1 MAAKVFN
8 HLITQSR
15 FIRFVDRR
23 QRYHATL
30 FSSGCVSNNFVNDNK
45 LFEKNSSGLRTET
58 LKRFLQCR
66 IENNIVQSPF
76 PDVDVPEKPLGQY
89 MLDSFAKHGNR
100 IAIICANSN
109 HSYKY
114 REIVEYSRI
123 FGSALIRNGFK
134 PGDILCIHSSN
145 IPEYLIAV
153 TGALAV
159 GGTICPVNPN
169 SPVDELIR
177 QLSGVK
183 PKYLLCGS
191 ECVHNGIT
199 AAKEVP
205 EIEKVFSFGYGGS
218 CVSFKEL
225 LLDDGSLF
233 KIHSDINVKE
243 DVAFIMYSSGTT
255 GLPKGAMLTHYN
267 IVANL
272 LQHRT
277 EGQHKVEKE
286 SVTLGLL
293 PFFHSFGMF
302 VILLNYS
309 TARCS
314 AQQVAAILDSE
325 DEETLGFDEDY
336 PFDELET
343 DSDDNVDNDNDSES
357 DSDNENPVDRLP
369 ISKEVRRSKVYIFK
383 GMKNGL
389 WDKVCEFG
397 KINGGKIVS
406 LVKFEPELFL
416 KKLTKLNVNRL
427 NLVPY
432 IINFLSTSPLVEKY
446 NLSKIRY
453 LVAGAAPLTTSVLG
467 SLKARL
473 PNAVITQGYGMTEL
487 SPVSHNHPVG
497 GIDIASVGYPI
508 ANTESKIIDLAT
520 GEDAGMNQPGE
531 MLIRGPQVM
540 KAYLNDE
547 IATKQFIDEDGWLHS
562 GDVAYYDK
570 EGKFYIAGR
579 IKEMIKYKGI
589 QVSPKELEN
598 ILIEHPAIVDAGV
611 IGIPDDVCGELPAGL
626 IVLHQ
631 NYPDTTA
638 EDIHEYLVEK
648 VNKSKQLV
656 GGIKIVESIPR
667 TSVGKLIP
675 SESLKFFMK
684 TQEF

>member
-1 MAAKVFN
+1 MPKNKYEGKSLNALRS
-8 HLITQSR
+8 H
-15 FIRFVDRR
+15 
-23 QRYHATL
+23 
-30 FSSGCVSNNFVNDNK
+30 VSERPDK
-45 LFEKNSSGLRTET
+45 L
-58 LKRFLQCR
+58 
-66 IENNIVQSPF
+66 
-76 PDVDVPEKPLGQY
+76 
-89 MLDSFAKHGNR
+89 
-100 IAIICANSN
+100 
-109 HSYKY
+109 
-114 REIVEYSRI
+114 
-123 FGSALIRNGFK
+123 
-134 PGDILCIHSSN
+134 
-145 IPEYLIAV
+145 
-153 TGALAV
+153 
-159 GGTICPVNPN
+159 
-169 SPVDELIR
+169 
-177 QLSGVK
+177 
-183 PKYLLCGS
+183 
-191 ECVHNGIT
+191 
-199 AAKEVP
+199 
-205 EIEKVFSFGYGGS
+205 KVFSFGYGGS

-309 TARCS
+309 SSQKRKVPENGDVSRKTARCS

-336 PFDELET
+336 PSDELET

-357 DSDNENPVDRLP
+357 DSDNENLVDRLP
-369 ISKEVRRSKVYIFK
+369 VRPVIGHNLDSGWNKKYVGVNKHLGNITDKQGGKAFQSLHLQE
-383 GMKNGL
+383 MKNGL